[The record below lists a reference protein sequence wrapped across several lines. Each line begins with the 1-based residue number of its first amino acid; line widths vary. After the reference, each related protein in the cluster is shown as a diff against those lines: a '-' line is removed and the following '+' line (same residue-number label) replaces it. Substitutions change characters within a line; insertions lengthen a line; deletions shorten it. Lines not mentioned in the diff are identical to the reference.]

1 MTGVESAM
9 EAVGAA
15 VALGYGIGLAFVVFI
30 VLIGKDRG

>member
-1 MTGVESAM
+1 MTPVESAM
-9 EAVGAA
+9 AAVGAS